1 MPEFP
6 LGDGEREFVSQT
18 ASAASFAPLHRTN
31 GVKTLFRRAE
41 AANRGVSRRN
51 FGSRADSP

>member
-18 ASAASFAPLHRTN
+18 ASVAAFCPLHRTN
-31 GVKTLFRRAE
+31 VVKTLYRRAE
-41 AANRGVSRRN
+41 AANGGVSRRK
-51 FGSRADSP
+51 FGPRADSP